1 MKYLNISGMTL
12 IPAVVTALMATSC
25 IFDAAGD
32 RFYRTLWKSHEA
44 TLGKITLDFLCDGAI
59 SIKSTSAR
67 FDDYGTYQSDGL
79 TAAINDLSLT
89 IDDIIYEFKEAHRN
103 GDTLFL
109 TIYNPADNETFV
121 LRMFR
126 LSAYEDS

>member
-1 MKYLNISGMTL
+1 MKRMIISGISL
-12 IPAVVTALMATSC
+12 IPAVITAIMATSC
-25 IFDAAGD
+25 IFDAPGD
-32 RFYRTLWKSHEA
+32 RFYRTLWKSHED

-121 LRMFR
+121 IRMFR

>member
-12 IPAVVTALMATSC
+12 IPAVVAALLLNSC
-25 IFDAAGD
+25 IYDAPGD
-32 RFYRTLWKSHEA
+32 RFYRTLWKSQDPPFG
-44 TLGKITLDFLCDGAI
+44 TIILDFLCDGAI
-59 SIKSTSAR
+59 TVRSTAAR

-121 LRMFR
+121 IRMFR

>member
-1 MKYLNISGMTL
+1 MKRMIISGISL
-12 IPAVVTALMATSC
+12 IPAVITALLLNSC
-25 IFDAAGD
+25 IYDAPGD
-32 RFYRTLWKSHEA
+32 RFYRTLWKSQDPPFG
-44 TLGKITLDFLCDGAI
+44 TIILDFLCDGAI
-59 SIKSTSAR
+59 TIKSTSAR

-121 LRMFR
+121 IRMFR